1 MRSLK
6 LGLILAFILSQCGSG
21 CGKPISMATDPN
33 DPSKLAIDGF
43 IQQENWENLC
53 ELENQLHKLKAELND
68 EGQKNVDETVNYLIN
83 QAGQNYKC
91 LRHEVSTSILTTTTR
106 TPTTESTSIETINEA
121 KENLTDPDSM
131 KLCEDCMVDYE
142 EIDDTR
148 DDFEDALAETETS
161 SSINKIIVY
170 LVLIGIGSVLL
181 ITISIYVLLLCLK

>member
-1 MRSLK
+1 MCLLK
-6 LGLILAFILSQCGSG
+6 LGFILAFILSQCGSG

-43 IQQENWENLC
+43 IQQENWKNLC

-68 EGQKNVDETVNYLIN
+68 EGQKNIDETVNYLIN

-91 LRHEVSTSILTTTTR
+91 LRHAVSTSILTTTSST
-106 TPTTESTSIETINEA
+106 TTTESNLIENIET
-121 KENLTDPDSM
+121 KENLSDPDSM
-131 KLCEDCMVDYE
+131 KLCEDCMVDYD

-148 DDFEDALAETETS
+148 DDFEDALAETENS

-181 ITISIYVLLLCLK
+181 ITISIYVIILCLK